1 LLIAVVPVPNP
12 NAEVLDLDCGI
23 ALDRATVRIY
33 TPAMNL
39 AAKVLT
45 GPLPQGWNAVAL
57 PDSAQSLP
65 NGAYF
70 VVTQVWQ
77 GGRVASI
84 RTKLFLLK

>member
-1 LLIAVVPVPNP
+1 
-12 NAEVLDLDCGI
+12 
-23 ALDRATVRIY
+23 
-33 TPAMNL
+33 MNL